1 MGIDPLVSGM
11 DPLFLCSFESD
22 VLKMKRARNTVSIAA
37 KCFTVKIP
45 ANGFVSLK
53 VKEKQ
58 LSLLPH
64 ADDEGWSV
72 YIQKFKLLN
81 LI

>member
-58 LSLLPH
+58 LSLFS
-64 ADDEGWSV
+64 DNEGWSV